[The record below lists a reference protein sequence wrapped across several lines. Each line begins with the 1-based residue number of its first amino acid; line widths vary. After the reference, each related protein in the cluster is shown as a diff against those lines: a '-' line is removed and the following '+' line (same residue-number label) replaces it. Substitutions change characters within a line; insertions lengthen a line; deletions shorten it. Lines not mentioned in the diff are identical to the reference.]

1 MNFFNSENIQTVDNI
16 KVTPLT
22 RAALLSRQK
31 FKLKLVLLAS
41 VPQLSIKSSFLPAVY
56 QIFPSQIN
64 FTHDQPIPL
73 LS

>member
-1 MNFFNSENIQTVDNI
+1 MKIFTHTVDNKKSSTI
-16 KVTPLT
+16 KESY
-22 RAALLSRQK
+22 ASRQK
-31 FKLKLVLLAS
+31 FKLKLVLPAS